1 MLGDVEKQSTQREV
15 VSTSRSWA
23 NNHQS
28 FGGLDGGYVIMVCWQ
43 TAYDG
48 YI

>member
-1 MLGDVEKQSTQREV
+1 MLVMMKNKAHGED
-15 VSTSRSWA
+15 VSTFRSWA